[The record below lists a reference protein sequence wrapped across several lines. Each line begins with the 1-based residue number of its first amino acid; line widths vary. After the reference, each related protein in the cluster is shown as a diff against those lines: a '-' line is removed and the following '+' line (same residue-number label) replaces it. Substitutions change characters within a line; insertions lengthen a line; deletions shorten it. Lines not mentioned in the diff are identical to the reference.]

1 MMRFDFVLDENLNV
15 YLMEV
20 RIKQFKLVSNVYL
33 MEVRIKQFK
42 LVSNVSLCDYSLQ
55 YLLLVGLNL
64 QFHCHEERMCDFKLD
79 FSKQYISVR
88 NSNKGY
94 GV

>member
-33 MEVRIKQFK
+33 MEVRIK
-42 LVSNVSLCDYSLQ
+42 
-55 YLLLVGLNL
+55 
-64 QFHCHEERMCDFKLD
+64 
-79 FSKQYISVR
+79 
-88 NSNKGY
+88 
-94 GV
+94 